1 MDATINKMRELA
13 LELEGL
19 LALLAEPRDDHFR
32 AVKELI
38 TTKSAELAE
47 CSRILDDKCPTIDEH
62 VEAVDY
68 VDEPEVVADDEPVVE
83 PAPAQAPIPAPEP
96 APVHEPAPAPAPQPF
111 TNDETIT
118 QYFPPKPKA
127 KPAEPQQQPA
137 QPTPPP
143 FVANNAP
150 QFPPVPDAG
159 DIRVDEKLGRALS
172 KDLRSA
178 ISLNDRFR
186 FRQELFDNSDQELN
200 NAFSMIENMKSYG
213 EAEDYFYNYLRLDPQ
228 KPAVQEFMEIL
239 RRHFAD

>member
-19 LALLAEPRDDHFR
+19 LALLAQPHDDHFR
-32 AVKELI
+32 ALKELI
-38 TTKSAELAE
+38 TKKSAELAA
-47 CSRILDDKCPTIDEH
+47 CSRMLDDHCPAVNEH
-62 VEAVDY
+62 VEAVDD
-68 VDEPEVVADDEPVVE
+68 VDEPEVVPDDEPLVQPE
-83 PAPAQAPIPAPEP
+83 PEP
-96 APVHEPAPAPAPQPF
+96 APIPEPTPEPDQTPQHF